1 MMGLYVFMEE
11 MNSKVLKKRSLFRDE
26 ICERIEEAIFTGE
39 LKAGDRIV
47 ETRWA
52 RELGVSQSPVR
63 EAIRLLESKGLVE
76 TVPFQGTYVRK
87 ASKKDIANLSRVR
100 KVLEGM
106 AVEEALDHLTE
117 EYLEKI
123 MDAYEKML
131 EAAREHNMVG
141 YINYDTLFHR
151 LIVELS
157 PNEFLHR
164 AWEQCNIKEW
174 TFWGTQE
181 FLQEQMEELAMRHEP
196 ICAALK
202 ARDKEALVREAA
214 YHIDR
219 LIDTVMAGSA
229 EE

>member
-1 MMGLYVFMEE
+1 MYMYMEE
-11 MNSKVLKKRSLFRDE
+11 RNQKVLKKRSLFRDE
-26 ICERIEEAIFTGE
+26 ICERMEEAIFMGE

-76 TVPFQGTYVRK
+76 TIPFQGTYVRA
-87 ASKKDIANLSRVR
+87 ASKRDIADLSRVR
-100 KVLEGM
+100 KCLEGM
-106 AVEEALDHLTE
+106 AVQEALDYLTD
-117 EYLEKI
+117 EYLAKI

-131 EAAREHNMVG
+131 AAAKEHNMVG

-181 FLQEQMEELAMRHEP
+181 FMQENMEELARRHEP
-196 ICAALK
+196 ICNALKNRDRAALIY
-202 ARDKEALVREAA
+202 EAA
-214 YHIDR
+214 YHLDR
-219 LIDTVMAGSA
+219 LIDTVMAGT

>member
-1 MMGLYVFMEE
+1 MGLYMYMEE
-11 MNSKVLKKRSLFRDE
+11 RNQKVLKKRSLFRDE
-26 ICERIEEAIFTGE
+26 ICERMEEAIFMGE

-76 TVPFQGTYVRK
+76 TIPFQGTYVRA
-87 ASKKDIANLSRVR
+87 ASKRDIADLSRVR
-100 KVLEGM
+100 KCLEGM
-106 AVEEALDHLTE
+106 AVQEALDYLTD
-117 EYLEKI
+117 EYLAKI

-131 EAAREHNMVG
+131 AAAKEHNMVG

-181 FLQEQMEELAMRHEP
+181 FMQENMEELARRHEP
-196 ICAALK
+196 ICNALKNRDRAALIY
-202 ARDKEALVREAA
+202 EAA
-214 YHIDR
+214 YHLDR
-219 LIDTVMAGSA
+219 LIDTVMAGT

>member
-1 MMGLYVFMEE
+1 MLGLYVVMEE

-26 ICERIEEAIFTGE
+26 ICERIEEAIFMGE

-76 TVPFQGTYVRK
+76 TVPFQGTYVRA
-87 ASKKDIANLSRVR
+87 ASKKDIADLSRVR

-106 AVEEALDHLTE
+106 AVQEALDHLTE
-117 EYLEKI
+117 EYLAKI
-123 MDAYEKML
+123 LDAYEKML
-131 EAAREHNMVG
+131 AAAREHNMVG

-151 LIVELS
+151 LIVQLS

-181 FLQEQMEELAMRHEP
+181 FMQENMEELALRHVP
-196 ICAALK
+196 ICEALK
-202 ARDKEALVREAA
+202 NRDREALIREAA
-214 YHIDR
+214 FHLDR
-219 LIDTVMAGSA
+219 LIDTVMEGA
-229 EE
+229 ED

>member
-1 MMGLYVFMEE
+1 MGLYMYMEE
-11 MNSKVLKKRSLFRDE
+11 RNQKVLKKRSLFRDE
-26 ICERIEEAIFTGE
+26 ICERMEEAIFMGE

-76 TVPFQGTYVRK
+76 TIPFQGTYVRA
-87 ASKKDIANLSRVR
+87 ASKRDIADLSRVR
-100 KVLEGM
+100 KCLEGM
-106 AVEEALDHLTE
+106 AVQEALDYLTD
-117 EYLEKI
+117 EYLAQI

-131 EAAREHNMVG
+131 AAAKEHNMVG

-181 FLQEQMEELAMRHEP
+181 FMQENMEELARRHEP
-196 ICAALK
+196 ICNALKNRDRAALIY
-202 ARDKEALVREAA
+202 EAA
-214 YHIDR
+214 YHLDR
-219 LIDTVMAGSA
+219 LIDTVMEGT